1 MSRTNI
7 SLMRIVSALLLF
19 SAALVYQASA
29 DDAVG
34 IRRIDVG
41 TNSTVEIVMPF
52 SPLHNSGPDGY
63 LAGSFFG
70 DGTDISDCLSF
81 YDLETGESIDSLWA
95 DSFWL
100 DPVTLTP
107 SMISPVPGDIFYFS
121 RSNLDPFSFYIY
133 GRLPEVPFRSTA
145 PKIKSV
151 LIDPVATSVEFSV
164 FTRGLTIDIFVAD
177 FNSDGDESPSWS
189 RLARYPA
196 SAPTVDFRDEI
207 SSMQSTRLYFAADAT
222 RDLDGDGLS
231 DMMELLIYGTSPS
244 SLDTDSDGLIDSLE
258 LAWGY
263 NPLSHSGITPMS
275 VFSESFEP
283 PKVVEGSLLDQ
294 NGWITDETYDW
305 SVVDKGLVFEGV
317 GALKLNNSY
326 VEHSVTSAPQVVW
339 VDSYIYAES
348 GSSTSKVPEGLSAFF
363 FFDDDGHP
371 VVSDGEM
378 LVTNYLYSVS
388 AWKRWVR
395 CTSRLDFATKKW
407 DFYLDS
413 VLVAS
418 NLSLR
423 GSTDSLSALAVEG
436 EGSVDNI
443 TVTTERPVG
452 LSSDGDYLADE
463 WEIANFGDLSRDGS
477 LDFDGDGL
485 SDLEEFRAVTN
496 PLLLNVDTD
505 SDGLP
510 DWWEIENGLNPT
522 NAVYAKR
529 IIFAETFESPDVVL
543 GDISGQKE
551 WAVTRSNLA
560 VVQKSFTHDGSA
572 ALEMKGGKVENAE
585 NLELSHTSPSRADI
599 VWMDV
604 WCRAAS
610 GYDEADL
617 TEGAFASFS
626 FNDSGNP
633 VLLDG
638 DVLVTNTAVRIDDD
652 RHWVRCSSRF
662 DFSKRRWDFYL
673 NGVLVSEGLSMHGT
687 TGSLNSFGVE
697 GGSAWIDDVYIGVSR
712 PMGLSSDGDAM
723 PDEWEFKYFGDL
735 TRDGSEDFDND
746 GLSDED
752 EALAL
757 TNPLLADTDGDGMSD
772 VWEVENNL
780 KPLDASDAALDP
792 DGDGYSNLEEFELLT
807 NPWIADA
814 DGDGMLDIWE
824 IKNGTNPFVADA
836 FADPDGDGL
845 VNQDE
850 MKYGTNPL
858 VADTDGDGCPD
869 KTEVT
874 NTRGNPLVADIV
886 WSPVNVRKNVSAS
899 SFVSSTGTWRTGED
913 GTVFAAE
920 RAGSLTWRLTVPEG
934 GADALALRV
943 GQHNLYAKI
952 FTFDLSLKVDGV
964 FVTREL
970 VSAQYGEKGEVYF
983 FLPEI
988 PHGEYEFTI
997 TWHNWEVN
1005 TFLSVYDLR
1014 FVKFNGIDSDFDGVA
1029 DWKEHRS
1036 STSSAIDALPC
1047 ESLVSPLCIEGRDLW
1062 RDVLEI
1068 NVDYPETNA
1077 VFAAVKTIG
1086 DGFYADIPLP
1096 LNGSAV
1102 VSMKDRSLSGSFP
1115 VAWKDFDVFAEN
1127 YITNAL
1133 LVRAGDSLKIAPHE
1147 DGESEITI
1155 SISNGENSWIAL
1167 TNWTASTSMP
1177 YCFETN
1183 GLYLVEVSRHG
1194 ILSSKSGYAFI
1205 DAISSRFPMRNPAIL
1220 MDMSQKLSCPDLSP
1234 RNILEHDSD
1243 LRLEAEVQSG
1253 GVELSLATSVDRN
1266 LGMVSRLS
1274 EDGAI
1279 SDAVQVT
1286 PVWADNGTYYRV
1298 AENYSDGSQLIVVSL
1313 LLGAITDGMT
1323 VDLEIFASGVTFED
1337 GTRFKTLTKD
1347 DFDENGH
1354 CVIRFIRAR
1363 GVTTSVCHRTY
1374 IYQDGKLIYTN
1385 K

>member
-1 MSRTNI
+1 MNRNNI

-121 RSNLDPFSFYIY
+121 RSNLEPFSFYIY
-133 GRLPEVPFRSTA
+133 GRMPEVPFRSTA
-145 PKIKSV
+145 PKIKNV

-189 RLARYPA
+189 RLTRYPA

-263 NPLSHSGITPMS
+263 NPLSHSGVTPMS

-452 LSSDGDYLADE
+452 LSSDGDYLVDE
-463 WEIANFGDLSRDGS
+463 WEITNFGDLSRDGS

-485 SDLEEFRAVTN
+485 SDLEEFRAGTN

-529 IIFAETFESPDVVL
+529 IIFAETFESPEVVL
-543 GDISGQKE
+543 GDINGQKE

-673 NGVLVSEGLSMHGT
+673 NGVLISEGLSMHGT

-792 DGDGYSNLEEFELLT
+792 DGDGYSNLEEFKLLT

-845 VNQDE
+845 VNIEEYLLGSEPVTIDSDGDGLCDYDE
-850 MKYGTNPL
+850 KMLGTNP
-858 VADTDGDGCPD
+858 DSND
-869 KTEVT
+869 
-874 NTRGNPLVADIV
+874 
-886 WSPVNVRKNVSAS
+886 NVSMGNEIPTTLNGRYFDLIVAEPESFAVTAS
-899 SFVSSTGTWRTGED
+899 LLQEWHDYSRVKGSPPAFNRIIFKIDGHFIGFKDVLFNPSNIVS
-913 GTVFAAE
+913 TVF
-920 RAGSLTWRLTVPEG
+920 
-934 GADALALRV
+934 
-943 GQHNLYAKI
+943 Y
-952 FTFDLSLKVDGV
+952 
-964 FVTREL
+964 
-970 VSAQYGEKGEVYF
+970 
-983 FLPEI
+983 
-988 PHGEYEFTI
+988 
-997 TWHNWEVN
+997 
-1005 TFLSVYDLR
+1005 
-1014 FVKFNGIDSDFDGVA
+1014 
-1029 DWKEHRS
+1029 
-1036 STSSAIDALPC
+1036 
-1047 ESLVSPLCIEGRDLW
+1047 
-1062 RDVLEI
+1062 
-1068 NVDYPETNA
+1068 
-1077 VFAAVKTIG
+1077 
-1086 DGFYADIPLP
+1086 
-1096 LNGSAV
+1096 
-1102 VSMKDRSLSGSFP
+1102 
-1115 VAWKDFDVFAEN
+1115 
-1127 YITNAL
+1127 
-1133 LVRAGDSLKIAPHE
+1133 
-1147 DGESEITI
+1147 
-1155 SISNGENSWIAL
+1155 
-1167 TNWTASTSMP
+1167 
-1177 YCFETN
+1177 
-1183 GLYLVEVSRHG
+1183 
-1194 ILSSKSGYAFI
+1194 
-1205 DAISSRFPMRNPAIL
+1205 
-1220 MDMSQKLSCPDLSP
+1220 
-1234 RNILEHDSD
+1234 
-1243 LRLEAEVQSG
+1243 
-1253 GVELSLATSVDRN
+1253 
-1266 LGMVSRLS
+1266 
-1274 EDGAI
+1274 
-1279 SDAVQVT
+1279 T
-1286 PVWADNGTYYRV
+1286 PVLPVGNHKLQIEWANP
-1298 AENYSDGSQLIVVSL
+1298 
-1313 LLGAITDGMT
+1313 
-1323 VDLEIFASGVTFED
+1323 
-1337 GTRFKTLTKD
+1337 
-1347 DFDENGH
+1347 DF
-1354 CVIRFIRAR
+1354 RAR
-1363 GVTTSVCHRTY
+1363 GDLVDVNINKIIGVDAEKIVKNRNNAPEVVSSRVSPVFVEGKAQFPWLISSSMGKVSVSGINKWYSYVPMTNMQEEVCITFEGLLSTNVIVHWESTDLFSGAEDIVIRPKDRLLFSGFPENYETGIVEVMTNGVVACSYLPEETSELQFCEAGTWYVQARWIDAQSGECITSHEMRVDCVGGAFPDFRPACQVEIPRNLPCPNISEDLFFESDPYTSFTINRDGSSSILVYDTRGDRMVAARLYKDGPVVDVLHIDPMWVVDSYGNVAYLMESNNGLDRCRTY
-1374 IYQDGKLIYTN
+1374 MRQYGASDSIDFRIRSYASSVLFDDYTSEKWIKASAFDVNGIMWFEFLKTSSTASPCHSVEIYQNGIRIGMATYGDEMLPAELR
-1385 K
+1385 